1 MAGTAIKS
9 RRVRRSRAT
18 GPRAAGPQAIPQ
30 AHVLVNPK
38 TGPRQKQVRPFSV
51 LGYVEIMYVRPFK
64 NHNMLTYLIMYF

>member
-38 TGPRQKQVRPFSV
+38 TGPQTCYDVTVTNCARNAHFST
-51 LGYVEIMYVRPFK
+51 EKHINK
-64 NHNMLTYLIMYF
+64 IDTST